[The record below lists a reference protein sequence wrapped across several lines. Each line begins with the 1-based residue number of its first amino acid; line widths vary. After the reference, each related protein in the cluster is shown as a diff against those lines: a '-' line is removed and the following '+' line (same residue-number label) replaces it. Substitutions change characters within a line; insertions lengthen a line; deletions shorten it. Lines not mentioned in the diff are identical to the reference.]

1 MTLKERFFVEEKA
14 ATNKTASDFYK
25 EVNQLL
31 LSEEKTTAITNI
43 FEGEPVARV

>member
-14 ATNKTASDFYK
+14 ATNKTDFYK

-31 LSEEKTTAITNI
+31 LSEKTTVITNI
-43 FEGEPVARV
+43 FEGEPVARVYM

>member
-1 MTLKERFFVEEKA
+1 MTLKDRLFVEEKA

-31 LSEEKTTAITNI
+31 LSEKTTAIPNI